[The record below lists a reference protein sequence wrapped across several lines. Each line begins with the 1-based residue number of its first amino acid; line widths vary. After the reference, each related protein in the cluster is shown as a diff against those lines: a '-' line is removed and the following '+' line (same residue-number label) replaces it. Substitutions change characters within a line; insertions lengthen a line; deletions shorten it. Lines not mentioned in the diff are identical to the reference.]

1 MSRPVYERLT
11 DQIRQGEIITRL
23 EHAVGMRASATPR
36 LCGWDYE
43 MLRNDGTLSA
53 LVEVKYRRN
62 TMQHY
67 PTYIISQA
75 KIVGMAQAARERN
88 CMAGLLV
95 GWTDCI
101 GWLRVDNRK
110 RNAWPVVRGGRT
122 DRNDPA
128 DIESVYEIPTE
139 YFRIIY

>member
-1 MSRPVYERLT
+1 
-11 DQIRQGEIITRL
+11 
-23 EHAVGMRASATPR
+23 
-36 LCGWDYE
+36 
-43 MLRNDGTLSA
+43 
-53 LVEVKYRRN
+53 
-62 TMQHY
+62 
-67 PTYIISQA
+67 
-75 KIVGMAQAARERN
+75 
-88 CMAGLLV
+88 MAGLLV